1 MRLSYIAL
9 AARGCF
15 FISMYDG
22 SGYGSGY
29 GDGNGSGIDDGNG
42 SGIDDCPF
50 SYQPKEKTI

>member
-1 MRLSYIAL
+1 
-9 AARGCF
+9 
-15 FISMYDG
+15 MYDG